1 MPTPIHPEYIL
12 QSSAHDAKQ
21 IQARAALDKPQPVVL
36 RVLAIIDGMMV
47 MAALQFD
54 HSISPLVIAIITLTL
69 VLCLQL
75 VIDNWHTKSKLNAAL
90 VLLKASH

>member
-12 QSSAHDAKQ
+12 KSSANDAEQ
-21 IQARAALDKPQPVVL
+21 IQARAVLDKPPPVVL
-36 RVLAIIDGMMV
+36 RVLAFILAMLV
-47 MAALQFD
+47 MAALQFE
-54 HSISPLVIAIITLTL
+54 HSLSPLVIGIITLTL

-75 VIDNWHTKSKLNAAL
+75 AIDNWHTKNKFNAAL

>member
-12 QSSAHDAKQ
+12 QSSANEAKQ
-21 IQARAALDKPQPVVL
+21 IQARAELDKPQPVVL
-36 RVLAIIDGMMV
+36 RVLAVILAMLV
-47 MAALQFD
+47 MAGLQFD
-54 HSISPLVIAIITLTL
+54 PSISPLVIGIITLTL

-75 VIDNWHTKSKLNAAL
+75 AIDNWHTKRKLNAVL

>member
-12 QSSAHDAKQ
+12 QSSANDAKQ
-21 IQARAALDKPQPVVL
+21 IQARAELDKPQPVVL
-36 RVLAIIDGMMV
+36 RVIALIFGMLV
-47 MAALQFD
+47 MAVLQFD
-54 HSISPLVIAIITLTL
+54 HSISPLVIGIITLTL

-75 VIDNWHTKSKLNAAL
+75 AIDNWHTKSKLNAVL